1 MMKGEKEEN
10 KEYGYVQF
18 PLCLLQET
26 FRNREKAINIM
37 LDYGIVKYAMT
48 FDYAINDV
56 ARQLLYDYTR
66 HPDRLQY
73 SLWWKVNAN
82 EDVFLAEDEFLYT
95 AREGKFEP
103 CEDAINYILELFA
116 KDEDIKSDAILN
128 YQIHVATSPQ
138 CLNVAITKND
148 NTIERYNKGK
158 SLQAA
163 FESRYQADAMPMC
176 NKNLLFDFR
185 DNEQNDINLLRA
197 YIGIKSIIG
206 RNNFATTHKSVI
218 LSRMLGCKSNEALTA
233 FLSENDDAKETYDK
247 YSGRKRMDKLL
258 FQLMERK
265 LVTVLSRRHEN
276 RIYVS
281 TKLRTP
287 VELATA
293 ISQKREEKN
302 LLQQIEEAR
311 RML

>member
-1 MMKGEKEEN
+1 MKGEKEEK

-26 FRNREKAINIM
+26 FRNRENAINTM

-48 FDYAINDV
+48 FDYTKTDV
-56 ARQLLYDYTR
+56 VRQLLYDYTR
-66 HPDRLQY
+66 NPDKLQRL
-73 SLWWKVNAN
+73 LWRELNNN
-82 EDVFLAEDEFLYT
+82 EDTYLTEDEFLYS
-95 AREGKFEP
+95 ADGKFEP
-103 CEDAINYILELFA
+103 DEEATNYMLKLFA
-116 KDEDIKSDAILN
+116 KDKDIEAEAILN

-138 CLNVAITKND
+138 CLNVGITKND
-148 NTIERYNKGK
+148 NTIKRYNNGK

-163 FESRYQADAMPMC
+163 FESRFRADAMPMC
-176 NKNLLFDFR
+176 NKSLLFDFR
-185 DNEQNDINLLRA
+185 DNLQNDINLLRA
-197 YIGIKSIIG
+197 YIGIKSLIG

-265 LVTVLSRRHEN
+265 LVTVLSRRHES

-287 VELATA
+287 MELATA

-302 LLQQIEEAR
+302 LIQQIEEAR